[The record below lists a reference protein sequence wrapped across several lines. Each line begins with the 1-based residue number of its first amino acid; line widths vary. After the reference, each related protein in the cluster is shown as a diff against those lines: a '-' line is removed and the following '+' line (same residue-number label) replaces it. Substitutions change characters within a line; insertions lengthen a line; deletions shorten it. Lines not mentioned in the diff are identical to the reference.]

1 MQFPVPQFTDVE
13 DRIIGSLTLKQFGI
27 VFGAGVVIFLGYSA
41 TKSILVVIFLFV
53 LFGLPAIVLAFA
65 KINGRPI
72 YNSIGY
78 FINLFMSPKV
88 LVFHKQA
95 RTQKEINNQ
104 KSQTEPVKEATGP
117 VVTPADTKENLRK
130 VQQLLR
136 ETQGKEEEMIRDRKS
151 EL

>member
-13 DRIIGSLTLKQFGI
+13 DRIIGSLTIKQFGI
-27 VFGAGVVIFLGYSA
+27 VFGAGVIIFLGYSA
-41 TKSILVVIFLFV
+41 TKSILVAIFLFM

-78 FINLFMSPKV
+78 FINFFMSPKIM
-88 LVFHKQA
+88 VFHKQA
-95 RTQKEINNQ
+95 KTEKQANDE
-104 KSQTEPVKEATGP
+104 KSKNEQVKEVISP
-117 VVTPADTKENLRK
+117 MVTPADTKENLRK

-136 ETQGKEEEMIRDRKS
+136 DTQGKEEEMLKS
-151 EL
+151 RSKN